1 MDLKGSQQNKNNC
14 VTPSCHKS
22 TICGYEDDEDMKIR
36 NKKKCYNLVPDF
48 SLCLSVL
55 APVDGFLHLTAVG

>member
-1 MDLKGSQQNKNNC
+1 MDLKGSQENKNDS
-14 VTPSCHKS
+14 VTS

-36 NKKKCYNLVPDF
+36 NFKKCYNLVPDL

>member
-22 TICGYEDDEDMKIR
+22 TICGYENDEDMKIR
-36 NKKKCYNLVPDF
+36 NKKSAIIWSLILV
-48 SLCLSVL
+48 SVSQFWPL
-55 APVDGFLHLTAVG
+55 WMDSST